1 MANTSGQ
8 ISLQLSS
15 FCASLKTKNKTD
27 PENHI
32 WKNYHRWQ
40 CLFVYSLD
48 NAHSIIY
55 LHFIFTQKLPRGHF
69 HSNSRSFLQQRE
81 RWWQEDLSSVK
92 MWLAMWNGSVPADPL
107 ERQICRADG
116 FARRPWRLIS
126 YNLWPLRRPMKNG
139 LPCSSGLRA
148 HVRRGGL
155 LPCQEEVGSISL
167 PAYSSLALQ
176 MAYASQAAVHLH
188 CHMQTQQK
196 VFTSIRTNVSCS
208 KNPWDCFS
216 QICAPQNFEQ
226 CHCSDCSA
234 RFLPYVSI
242 TSHSRH
248 TNPKIPTQEL
258 KNFLFLQKTQRW
270 NVDVFKSDIRI

>member
-1 MANTSGQ
+1 MLTVSY
-8 ISLQLSS
+8 ICILFSLRS
-15 FCASLKTKNKTD
+15 
-27 PENHI
+27 
-32 WKNYHRWQ
+32 
-40 CLFVYSLD
+40 CLAVIFIPIAGLLYSE
-48 NAHSIIY
+48 
-55 LHFIFTQKLPRGHF
+55 
-69 HSNSRSFLQQRE
+69 E

-92 MWLAMWNGSVPADPL
+92 WLAMWNGSVPADPL
-107 ERQICRADG
+107 ERHICRADR

-126 YNLWPLRRPMKNG
+126 YDLRPLRRPVKNG

-148 HVRRGGL
+148 RVRGGGL
-155 LPCQEEVGSISL
+155 LPWGAWPCQEEVGSRISACL
-167 PAYSSLALQ
+167 LLSCTQ
-176 MAYASQAAVHLH
+176 MTHASQAAVHLH
-188 CHMQTQQK
+188 CNTQTHQK
-196 VFTSIRTNVSCS
+196 VFTSIRTNVSYS
-208 KNPWDCFS
+208 KTPWDCFS

-234 RFLPYVSI
+234 LFLPYVSI